1 MTRVKGISII
11 VLVVAVASD
20 AARLQED
27 PSSTSSLQGPASRR
41 VKRVRR
47 DSEAATSH
55 WASVYSRSSGFFCR
69 SVHKIA
75 LYSLQRDIILI
86 DIHHSML

>member
-55 WASVYSRSSGFFCR
+55 WASVYSRSSGVFFLVVLIRLHCIPY
-69 SVHKIA
+69 KEI
-75 LYSLQRDIILI
+75 SL
-86 DIHHSML
+86 